1 MIALLM
7 FFLLPQYYLSWK
19 DPVVRGG
26 RGLGL
31 DLGVV
36 FVLFLVYV
44 VGAIVFFALVLFD
57 IVAWVRW
64 TVPPAL
70 QRSYSGTSERPPS
83 SVTFTFISA
92 PLLLWTEAGIWLA
105 WLGFLFEFLVRLSI
119 RRGFTFWMVG
129 LERAEL
135 APTKL

>member
-1 MIALLM
+1 M

-36 FVLFLVYV
+36 FVLFLVDV
-44 VGAIVFFALVLFD
+44 VGAIVLFTLTLVD

-64 TVPPAL
+64 TVPPAF
-70 QRSYSGTSERPPS
+70 QRSYSGTSKRPPS
-83 SVTFTFISA
+83 TVTFTFISA
-92 PLLLWTEAGIWLA
+92 PLLLWTEAGIWLT
-105 WLGFLFEFLVRLSI
+105 WLGFLFLVRFM
-119 RRGFTFWMVG
+119 RGFTFGMVG
-129 LERAEL
+129 LEHAEL

>member
-1 MIALLM
+1 M

-44 VGAIVFFALVLFD
+44 VGAIVFFTLILVD

-64 TVPPAL
+64 TVPPAF
-70 QRSYSGTSERPPS
+70 QRSYPGTSKRPPS
-83 SVTFTFISA
+83 TVTFTFISA
-92 PLLLWTEAGIWLA
+92 PLLLWTEAYIWLA
-105 WLGFLFEFLVRLSI
+105 WLGFLFLVRLSI

-135 APTKL
+135 TPTKL